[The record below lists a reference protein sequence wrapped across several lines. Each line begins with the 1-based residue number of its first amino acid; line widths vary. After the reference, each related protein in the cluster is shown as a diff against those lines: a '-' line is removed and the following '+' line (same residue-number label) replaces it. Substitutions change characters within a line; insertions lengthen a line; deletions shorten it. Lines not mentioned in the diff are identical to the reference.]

1 MIEFQA
7 INNPG
12 YHTTPEFTGQPVAAR
27 WVGKGAQI
35 LGLPEQFDQVMYD
48 RLLYGRNPHDG
59 EKLTARLKDNRRL
72 GWDVTLTNE
81 KEVSVL
87 ELVAGDERI
96 GKLREEAMEHA
107 VGRLEKQIAVRVRK
121 GGKNEDRT
129 TGNLVG
135 AAFPHETNRLGEPHT
150 HFHVCVANLSFDPKE
165 RQWKAVELG
174 QVDRSKLQRDYHKFM
189 ADGMKKLGY
198 KVKFFGSRYDVQ
210 GVPDTDRFS
219 TRNKQIKGLEQEYD
233 RSAAERGTKG
243 MSDKARAKLSLYDRP
258 PKVGNGTRG
267 EMVGSWVDRLTDFE
281 HHGLRNA
288 MGKAR
293 AAVKRSKWRQEA
305 RSAFDRMRGVDREGL
320 APERSR
326 SQGRSR

>member
-1 MIEFQA
+1 MIEFQP

-12 YHTTPEFTGQPVAAR
+12 YHLQPEFTGREVVAL
-27 WVGKGAQI
+27 WVGKGAEL
-35 LGLPEQFDQVMYD
+35 LGLPDRFDPLQYE
-48 RLLYGRNPHDG
+48 RLLHGRNPHDG
-59 EKLTARLKDNRRL
+59 DKLTARMKDNRRL

-87 ELVAGDERI
+87 ELVAGDDRI
-96 GKLREEAMEHA
+96 GHLRHDAMEYA
-107 VGRLEKQIAVRVRK
+107 VGKLEKQIAVRVRK

-150 HFHVCVANLSFDPKE
+150 HWHVCVANVSWDKAE

-174 QVDRSKLQRDYHKFM
+174 QVDRAKLQHDYHKYM
-189 ADGMKKLGY
+189 VDGMKQLGY
-198 KVKFFGSRYDVQ
+198 KVKFYVNRYDVQ

-233 RSAAERGTKG
+233 RAAAEKG
-243 MSDKARAKLSLYDRP
+243 AKPMSDKARAKLSLYDRP

-267 EMVGSWVDRLTDFE
+267 EMVKAWASKLTDFE

-288 MGKAR
+288 VGKAK
-293 AAVKRSKWRQEA
+293 ATVKRLRWRQDS
-305 RSAFDRMRGVDREGL
+305 RTAFDRMRSVERETQ
-320 APERSR
+320 APEQSR
-326 SQGRSR
+326 SSGRSR